1 MPKSLDEIRVAELFV
16 QKGHKIIATN
26 VRLAGVEVDLIVQTP
41 QKEIWFIEVKS
52 PFWPKVSRKQKYRQ
66 KKLLS
71 WLSESFANKIFRYH
85 LVTHQNGQ
93 LIIQWDYLS
102 ES

>member
-66 KKLLS
+66 KNCFLGCLNLLPIKFFVIT
-71 WLSESFANKIFRYH
+71 W
-85 LVTHQNGQ
+85 
-93 LIIQWDYLS
+93 
-102 ES
+102 